1 VSLRALC
8 GGFNVIALIDINN
21 CYVSCE
27 RIFQPEL
34 NNKPVI
40 VLSNNDG
47 CAIARSN
54 EAKALGIKM
63 GQPLFQLTDI
73 IKRHDVRVRSANF
86 TLYGDMSHR
95 IMTIIAELTPKIEI
109 YSIDECFVDVTGM
122 PDVEAWSKTL
132 RKTIYQ
138 WTGLPVSIGIA
149 RTKVLSKLA
158 NKVAKSCSG
167 VYLISAHDERDI
179 LAVTKIDDL
188 WGIGKKLS
196 IRLKLMGI
204 YTAMQLVNSPDQLVK
219 DKFSVVLSRLQ
230 KELRGESVFALD
242 DHIEAKKQIVCSRSF
257 GHLITDKDQL
267 HQALLRFVSLATEKL
282 RRQKSEARCLQVVI
296 NTNPYSK
303 NAKQYH
309 RSACVILPTHTANT
323 TIIARYATQLLNQL
337 FRPNYEYQRAGIMLM
352 DIAPAQCHQY
362 DLIEAPSN
370 DPLDEVKDMI
380 NRRFGR
386 NKIMPARLVAKKQ
399 PWEMRQDMLSKK
411 FTTRW
416 IDLLTAK

>member
-1 VSLRALC
+1 VLC
-8 GGFNVIALIDINN
+8 GGFSVIALIDINN

-73 IKRHDVRVRSANF
+73 IKSHDVRVRSANF

-122 PDVEAWSKTL
+122 PNVEAWSKTL

-167 VYLISAHDERDI
+167 VYLISAHDEQDI
-179 LAVTKIDDL
+179 LAVTKVDDL

-196 IRLKLMGI
+196 IQLKSMGI
-204 YTAMQLVNSPDQLVK
+204 YTAMQLVNSPDPLVK

-230 KELRGESVFALD
+230 KELRGEPVFALD

-257 GHLITDKDQL
+257 GQLITDKDQL
-267 HQALLRFVSLATEKL
+267 HQALLTFVSLAAEKL

-303 NAKQYH
+303 NAQQYH
-309 RSACVILPTHTANT
+309 RSASVTLPTHTSNT
-323 TIIARYATQLLNQL
+323 SVIAKYATQLLSQL
-337 FRPNYEYQRAGIMLM
+337 FKPGYEYQRAGIMLM
-352 DIAPAQCHQY
+352 DIAPAQYHQY
-362 DLIEAPSN
+362 DLIEASSN
-370 DPLDEVKDMI
+370 DQLDEVKDMI

-386 NKIMPARLVAKKQ
+386 NKIMPARLIAPKQ
-399 PWEMRQDMLSKK
+399 HWQMRQNMLSKK

-416 IDLLTAK
+416 IDLLTAT

>member
-1 VSLRALC
+1 VLY
-8 GGFNVIALIDINN
+8 GGYSVIALIDINN

-27 RIFQPEL
+27 RVFQPEL
-34 NNKPVI
+34 NNKPLI

-73 IKRHDVRVRSANF
+73 IKSHDVRVRSANF
-86 TLYGDMSHR
+86 ALYGDMSHR

-122 PDVEAWSKTL
+122 PNVEAWSKTL

-167 VYLISAHDERDI
+167 VYLISAHDEKDI

-188 WGIGKKLS
+188 WGIGRKLS
-196 IRLKLMGI
+196 IRLKSMGI

-219 DKFSVVLSRLQ
+219 DRFSVVLSRLQ

-267 HQALLRFVSLATEKL
+267 HQALLTFVSLATEKL
-282 RRQKSEARCLQVVI
+282 RRQKSEMRCLQVVV

-309 RSACVILPTHTANT
+309 RSASVTLPTHTSNT
-323 TIIARYATQLLNQL
+323 TVIARYVTQLLSQL
-337 FRPNYEYQRAGIMLM
+337 FRPGYEYQRAGIMLM
-352 DIAPAQCHQY
+352 DIAPAQCHQF

-411 FTTRW
+411 FTTSW

>member
-1 VSLRALC
+1 M
-8 GGFNVIALIDINN
+8 
-21 CYVSCE
+21 SCE

-242 DHIEAKKQIVCSRSF
+242 DHIEAKKQIVFAKLNNCPTSPRKMRIVADSVR
-257 GHLITDKDQL
+257 GKKVEM
-267 HQALLRFVSLATEKL
+267 ALTMLKFSQKEASNKLEKL
-282 RRQKSEARCLQVVI
+282 LLSAIANWQAKNEDGDVEDANLFIKEIRVDSAGMLKRLRPAPQGRAHRIRKRSNHVTLVLESQK
-296 NTNPYSK
+296 
-303 NAKQYH
+303 
-309 RSACVILPTHTANT
+309 
-323 TIIARYATQLLNQL
+323 
-337 FRPNYEYQRAGIMLM
+337 
-352 DIAPAQCHQY
+352 
-362 DLIEAPSN
+362 LIDS
-370 DPLDEVKDMI
+370 
-380 NRRFGR
+380 
-386 NKIMPARLVAKKQ
+386 
-399 PWEMRQDMLSKK
+399 
-411 FTTRW
+411 
-416 IDLLTAK
+416 

>member
-1 VSLRALC
+1 VLYGEFS
-8 GGFNVIALIDINN
+8 VIALIDINN

-54 EAKALGIKM
+54 EAKALGIQM
-63 GQPLFQLTDI
+63 GQPLYQLADV
-73 IKRHDVRVRSANF
+73 IKSHDVRVRSANF

-95 IMTIIAELTPKIEI
+95 MMTIIAELTPKIEI
-109 YSIDECFVDVTGM
+109 YSIDECFVDVAGM
-122 PDVEAWSKTL
+122 TDVEGWSKAL

-167 VYLISAHDERDI
+167 VYLIPANDEQDI
-179 LAVTKIDDL
+179 LATTRIDDL

-196 IRLKLMGI
+196 IRLKSMGI

-230 KELRGESVFALD
+230 KELRGETVFAID
-242 DHIEAKKQIVCSRSF
+242 DHIEAKQQIVCSRSF
-257 GHLITDKDQL
+257 GQLITDKDQL
-267 HQALLRFVSLATEKL
+267 HQALLKFVSLATEKL

-296 NTNPYSK
+296 NTNPYSS

-309 RSACVILPTHTANT
+309 RSASVTLPAHTSNT
-323 TIIARYATQLLNQL
+323 AVIARYACRLLNQL
-337 FRPNYEYQRAGIMLM
+337 FKLGYQYQRVGIMLM

-362 DLIEAPSN
+362 DLIEPSSN
-370 DPLDEVKDMI
+370 DPLDEVKDLI

-386 NKIMPARLVAKKQ
+386 NKIMPARLVARKKQ
-399 PWEMRQDMLSKK
+399 WEMRQDMLSKK
-411 FTTRW
+411 FTTSW
-416 IDLLTAK
+416 VDLPTAK

>member
-1 VSLRALC
+1 LC
-8 GGFNVIALIDINN
+8 GGFSVIALIDINN

-63 GQPLFQLTDI
+63 GQPLFQLTDV
-73 IKRHDVRVRSANF
+73 IKSHDVQVRSANF

-109 YSIDECFVDVTGM
+109 YSIDECFIDVAGI
-122 PDVEAWSKTL
+122 PNVEAWSKEL
-132 RKTIYQ
+132 RRTIYQ

-158 NKVAKSCSG
+158 NKIAKSCSG
-167 VYLISAHDERDI
+167 VYLISANDEPDI
-179 LAVTKIDDL
+179 LAATRIDDL
-188 WGIGKKLS
+188 WGVGNKLAIS
-196 IRLKLMGI
+196 LKSLGI
-204 YTAMQLVNSPDQLVK
+204 YTAMQLVKAPDRLVK

-230 KELRGESVFALD
+230 KELRGESVFAID
-242 DHIEAKKQIVCSRSF
+242 DHIEAKQQIVCSRSF
-257 GHLITDKDQL
+257 GQLITDKNQL
-267 HQALLRFVSLATEKL
+267 HQAILKFVSLATEKL
-282 RRQKSEARCLQVVI
+282 RRQKSEVRCLQVVI

-303 NAKQYH
+303 DAKQYH
-309 RSACVILPTHTANT
+309 RSATVTLPTHTSNT
-323 TIIARYATQLLNQL
+323 AVIAGYATRLLGQL
-337 FRPNYEYQRAGIMLM
+337 FRPGYQYQRAGIMLM

-362 DLIEAPSN
+362 DLIETPSN
-370 DPLDEVKDMI
+370 DQLDHVKDMI
-380 NRRFGR
+380 NRRFGN
-386 NKIMPARLVAKKQ
+386 NKIMPARLVAKNQ
-399 PWEMRQDMLSKK
+399 HWGMRQNMLSKR
-411 FTTRW
+411 FTTSW
-416 IDLLTAK
+416 IDLPTVK

>member
-1 VSLRALC
+1 M
-8 GGFNVIALIDINN
+8 IALIDINN

-63 GQPLFQLTDI
+63 GQPLYQLTDVI
-73 IKRHDVRVRSANF
+73 QSHDVQVRSANF

-109 YSIDECFVDVTGM
+109 YSIDECFADVAGISNI
-122 PDVEAWSKTL
+122 EAWTKDL

-167 VYLISAHDERDI
+167 VYLISANDEHDI
-179 LAVTKIDDL
+179 LAATRIDDL
-188 WGIGKKLS
+188 WGVGRKLS
-196 IRLKLMGI
+196 ISLKSLGI

-230 KELRGESVFALD
+230 KELRGESVFAID
-242 DHIEAKKQIVCSRSF
+242 DHIEAKQQIVCSRSF
-257 GHLITDKDQL
+257 GQMITDKDQL
-267 HQALLRFVSLATEKL
+267 HQALLKFVSLATEKL

-309 RSACVILPTHTANT
+309 RSATVTLPTHTSNT
-323 TIIARYATQLLNQL
+323 TVIARYASRLLNQL
-337 FRPNYEYQRAGIMLM
+337 FRPGYQYQRAGIMLM

-362 DLIEAPSN
+362 DLIETPSN
-370 DPLDEVKDMI
+370 DQLDDVKDMI

-386 NKIMPARLVAKKQ
+386 NKIMPARLVAKNQ
-399 PWEMRQDMLSKK
+399 HWEMRQDMLSKK
-411 FTTRW
+411 FTTSW
-416 IDLLTAK
+416 ADLPTAK